1 MEIIPL
7 LTVIAVCQGPL
18 HCEGKNNLKTFVYYT
33 KLVIGVTFF
42 LRDEAVVTTNSS
54 SCLAITDIG
63 DSVQGALVCQSS
75 LPHGPNLTSGNWYLS
90 SDDGHANSTAE
101 GDRVA
106 REDPRGWA
114 SDVVT
119 NGSDGHLLVRLWRV
133 SESAVEGSFT
143 CNIPGDTYT
152 PKTLYIFSSSET
164 PICTS

>member
-1 MEIIPL
+1 MKATTVLIWLALCQEPL
-7 LTVIAVCQGPL
+7 LI
-18 HCEGKNNLKTFVYYT
+18 EGMMFV
-33 KLVIGVTFF
+33 

-133 SESAVEGSFT
+133 SESSVEGSFT
-143 CNIPGDTYT
+143 CNIPGDIYS
-152 PKTLYIFSSSET
+152 PRTLCIFSHSEIT
-164 PICTS
+164 M